1 MKSLQTLLLS
11 AIVFAFAGTASAQ
24 VASNASSSSAT
35 ASSASAGATAV
46 VTVDGKP
53 IGAAEPWSARPLGSY
68 DLTIV
73 TPQGMLVGHMTVS
86 DSVGKVVAQL
96 TVDGEGRVWLDPTV
110 NGTEFTLVMKR
121 DRAPITLHLLHHGE
135 RVSGTWTIGNDA
147 GTLQG
152 SRVGDAPAMTAPA
165 IVTGPAEAWSAKPV
179 GSYRVVINIPG
190 REMPAALTVK
200 EVDGKLVA
208 NLWPDGD
215 NDGHD
220 LAAAVNGTQ
229 LLLTGETPH
238 GPVSFVIEHRGP
250 KITGTWEMGDQKG
263 TLTGEFSK

>member
-1 MKSLQTLLLS
+1 MKSFQTLLLS
-11 AIVFAFAGTASAQ
+11 VAVFSYAGTAVAQ
-24 VASNASSSSAT
+24 AASNTTASAASSSSGSAT
-35 ASSASAGATAV
+35 AAAV

-53 IGAAEPWSARPLGSY
+53 VGAAEAWSARPLGKY

-73 TPQGMLVGHMTVS
+73 TSQGMLAGHMTVS
-86 DSVGKVVAQL
+86 DSLGKMVAQL
-96 TVDGEGRVWLDPTV
+96 AVDGEGRVWLDPTI
-110 NGTEFTLVMKR
+110 NGPEFTLVMLREK
-121 DRAPITLHLLHHGE
+121 APITLHLFHRGD
-135 RVSGTWTIGNDA
+135 RVSGTWTIGNDS

-152 SRVGDAPAMTAPA
+152 ARVGDAPPMTAPA
-165 IVTGPAEAWSAKPV
+165 IVTGPAEAWNAKPV
-179 GSYRVVINIPG
+179 GAYRVVINIPG

-200 EVDGKLVA
+200 EVNGKLAA

-220 LAAAVNGTQ
+220 LSVAVNGTQ

-263 TLTGEFSK
+263 TLTGDFAK